1 MLCFGTLT
9 ERRFSVWDFSILL
22 SIKLLLRTI
31 PFLILKAVVLLIFT
45 LVLTLGPL
53 AGIVALGYLTEAQIL
68 PKTQPSLVVGALIGL
83 LLALWAISWLRS
95 WALYLVK
102 AAHIAVL
109 VELVQGRPLPD
120 GRGQISYGQSVVK
133 ERFGEASVLF
143 VLDEVIRAALRA
155 IDRITFGFLSFL
167 PRKTGVQ
174 IATVLRTFLYFAF
187 SYLDELVLAHAIDKR
202 SDDPWG
208 SARDALVLYGQNWST
223 ILKNALWLTLF
234 TLVPLGLIFSFMVWP
249 AWSEYQ
255 VAHTPEALR
264 AVVPGA
270 LIFAAV
276 GSVLAGPFALVCLI
290 QVWFRAISEDRL
302 SPDWSAEISELAP
315 QLDQFRGPRM
325 SMRRAGGTTRNG
337 DLV

>member
-1 MLCFGTLT
+1 M
-9 ERRFSVWDFSILL
+9 WDFSILL

-53 AGIVALGYLTEAQIL
+53 AGIIALGYLVEAQIL
-68 PKTQPSLVVGALIGL
+68 PKSQPWLVVGALVGL

-109 VELVQGRPLPD
+109 VEMVQGRPLPD

-133 ERFGEASVLF
+133 ERFGEASALF
-143 VLDEVIRAALRA
+143 LMDESVRAVLRA
-155 IDRITFGFLSFL
+155 IDRITLGFLAFL
-167 PRKTGVQ
+167 PRKTGAQ

-187 SYLDELVLAHAIDKR
+187 GYLDEIVLAHAIDKR

-208 SARDALVLYGQNWST
+208 SARDAWVLYGQNWST

-234 TLVPLGLIFSFMVWP
+234 TMAPVGLIFSSMVWP
-249 AWSEYQ
+249 AWTDYQ
-255 VAHTPEALR
+255 AAPAPETLR
-264 AVVPGA
+264 AVVSGA
-270 LIFAAV
+270 LITTAV

-302 SPDWSAEISELAP
+302 SPSWSAEISEIAP

-325 SMRRAGGTTRNG
+325 GMSMARAGGTTRNG